1 MAVVAGE
8 QVAND
13 GWEGADALLGTDLPE
28 AAERQLRLAGLAYQ
42 RDAEALEHLEQARA
56 LAPDHLAVLIGFY
69 RFYFYKGRLA
79 EALAVAERC
88 LARVA
93 RDLRIADDWRVVAP
107 GQADF
112 GSYDAMLP
120 RFYLFTLK
128 AYAYLQLRLG
138 AFTEGA
144 LAVTKLLALDPADK
158 VGAKVLMEVLAHRED
173 ADDE

>member
-1 MAVVAGE
+1 MAAMADD
-8 QVAND
+8 QVTDD
-13 GWEGADALLGTDLPE
+13 GLAAAAALLGADLPE
-28 AAERQLRLAGLAYQ
+28 VAERQLRLAGLAYQ
-42 RDAEALEHLEQARA
+42 RDAEALDHLARAEA

-79 EALAVAERC
+79 EALTVAERC

-93 RDLRIADDWRVVAP
+93 GELRIAADWRAVVP

-112 GSYDAMLP
+112 GDYDAMLP

-144 LAVTKLLALDPADK
+144 LAVTKLLALDPTDK
-158 VGAKVLMEVLAHRED
+158 VGAKVLLEVLAHRED
-173 ADDE
+173 ADDD